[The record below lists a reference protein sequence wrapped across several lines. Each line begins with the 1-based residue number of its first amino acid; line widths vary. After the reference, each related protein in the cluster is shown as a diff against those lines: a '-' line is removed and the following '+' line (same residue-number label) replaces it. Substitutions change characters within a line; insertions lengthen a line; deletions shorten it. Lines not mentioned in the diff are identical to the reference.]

1 MYSAIAKFRIPM
13 LALLLLCF
21 SCSSQTLTLIV
32 EVGGNL
38 SAATDFQLEVA
49 AKLDGKS
56 QKESELIVP
65 GSMSRFALNVPYEVG
80 RVSMLEIKV
89 YQTTA
94 IGCRVAVGTAMV
106 QVSDHYAEGTVSVQ
120 MAAYATPQCPV
131 TLVISG
137 SGTITTQDG
146 RLCTNTCVFEFP
158 IGSAVSLA
166 ATPGARSQPGTWDG
180 ICGSIS
186 AVSPCSFVADRARRI
201 ELVLPSRTCSPD
213 NLCLYGTPP
222 GVTGISGMTAA
233 SSGGAAVVWA
243 AGEGGT
249 VIESRGG
256 DFGRVTTN
264 VPADNIVS
272 VSANL
277 NGPDSVY
284 LLSNAGV
291 YMRSTAAVPLYS
303 CGQAVGTSLRS
314 VSASY
319 SSQAYIV
326 GDGGFIAMQSGSR
339 CQPVVSPTTQ
349 NLNGVSTNGNSVIAV
364 GDMGTIV
371 RYEPA
376 SGWALTGSPTTNRLR
391 AVAFSGT
398 QAAWAVG
405 SAGTILRLTGTTW
418 MPSYS
423 GVTNDLYAVY
433 ARSTNDAWA
442 VGDAGT
448 VLHFDGTSW
457 LPLVLPAGSR
467 ANLRGV
473 VARGS
478 NDVWMIGA
486 AGEAFRYAPPSL

>member
-1 MYSAIAKFRIPM
+1 MYSAISKFRIPA
-13 LALLLLCF
+13 LALLLLCI

-80 RVSMLEIKV
+80 RVSVLEIKI

-94 IGCRVAVGTAMV
+94 IGCRVAAGTAVV

-120 MAAYATPQCPV
+120 MVAYATPQCPV
-131 TLVISG
+131 TLVVSG
-137 SGTITTQDG
+137 SGSISTQDG
-146 RLCTNTCVFEFP
+146 RICTNTCVFEFP
-158 IGSAVSLA
+158 LGSAVSLTA
-166 ATPGARSQPGTWDG
+166 VSGARSQPGTWEG
-180 ICGSIS
+180 VCGNSS
-186 AVSPCSFVADRARRI
+186 AMSPCSFIADRSRRI

-213 NLCLYGTPP
+213 NLCLYGTPA
-222 GVTGISGMTAA
+222 GVTGITGLTAA
-233 SSGGAAVVWA
+233 SSSGTAVVWA
-243 AGEGGT
+243 VGEGGT
-249 VIESRGG
+249 IIESRGG

-264 VPADNIVS
+264 VPVDNFVS
-272 VSANL
+272 VSSISS
-277 NGPDSVY
+277 GPETIY

-291 YMRSTAAVPLYS
+291 YVRGSSGVPLYS
-303 CGQAVGTSLRS
+303 CGQPIASPLRA
-314 VSASY
+314 VSASFG
-319 SSQAYIV
+319 SQAYVV
-326 GDGGFIAMQSGSR
+326 GDGGFIAVQSGIK

-349 NLNGVSTNGNSVIAV
+349 NLNGVSYNGSSVLAV
-364 GDMGTIV
+364 GDVGTIV
-371 RYEPA
+371 RYDPV
-376 SGWALTGSPTTNRLR
+376 SGWVLNASATTNKLRAVALTGS
-391 AVAFSGT
+391 

-405 SAGTILRLTGTTW
+405 SAGTILRLTGSTW

-433 ARSTNDAWA
+433 ARSANDVWA
-442 VGDAGT
+442 VGDAGM

-457 LPLVLPAGSR
+457 LPLVLPSGSR

-473 VARGS
+473 VARS
-478 NDVWMIGA
+478 SSDVWMIGT
-486 AGEAFRYAPPSL
+486 AGEAFRYAPSL